1 MIWSLPSNR
10 IRPHLLGGFEL
21 FKDTHCDRTQSDHA
35 WDCGPFPHYRPGRH
49 TGIGINVPFENG
61 FFTCVQYPH
70 HRDLRLRGGWCPP
83 LRPDERRIPFLSCAR
98 VPGHDGRHTRQS
110 RRSEGDDQTG
120 RPISPRHSSTRTRW

>member
-61 FFTCVQYPH
+61 FFTCVQYPTTVIFVY
-70 HRDLRLRGGWCPP
+70 GEVG
-83 LRPDERRIPFLSCAR
+83 
-98 VPGHDGRHTRQS
+98 VRHCVRMSAGS
-110 RRSEGDDQTG
+110 RF
-120 RPISPRHSSTRTRW
+120 